1 MRSRRVRATGLIVS
15 VVVTATAAQ
24 AQKVI
29 RLYPGAAP
37 GSESWTHKEK
47 EYFSPIWNTQ
57 VVTNVAQPTLTADG
71 EKACRNSCL
80 LERRAWVWHA

>member
-1 MRSRRVRATGLIVS
+1 MKVKAVIVMGLLIILTGV
-15 VVVTATAAQ
+15 AQ

-37 GSESWTHKEK
+37 GSESWTHQEK

-57 VVTNVAQPTLTADG
+57 VVTKVSQPTLTDYVPAAG
-71 EKACRNSCL
+71 SREHCGKKGL
-80 LERRAWVWHA
+80 